1 MAKIKKFAKGG
12 DAQGSFDF
20 SDPTDLSKYGIKP
33 RPGFDPS
40 GPNIPEYRNYLDEV
54 DTKDKAKE
62 KAKTRAAENED
73 FKDKRQPRSELIQKA
88 EMAKIKA
95 DADARDAAKTARA
108 QSSMISPGG
117 NTTAAGRGELSGR
130 GGAGGS
136 GGSGGSGGTAA
147 DMKMLLNPK
156 AMKKGGAVKSASS
169 RGDGC
174 AQRGKTKG
182 RMV

>member
-1 MAKIKKFAKGG
+1 MAEQMG
-12 DAQGSFDF
+12 FDF
-20 SDPTDLSKYGIKP
+20 GDGEMKKPTKA
-33 RPGFDPS
+33 
-40 GPNIPEYRNYLDEV
+40 EE
-54 DTKDKAKE
+54 AKE
-62 KAKTRAAENED
+62 KAKARAAENED

-108 QSSMISPGG
+108 QSSMISPQG
-117 NTTAAGRGELSGR
+117 NTTAAGRGSAYGSGS
-130 GGAGGS
+130 AGG
-136 GGSGGSGGTAA
+136 
-147 DMKMLLNPK
+147 DKK
-156 AMKKGGAVKSASS
+156 ALKPAYKKGGSVKSSASS